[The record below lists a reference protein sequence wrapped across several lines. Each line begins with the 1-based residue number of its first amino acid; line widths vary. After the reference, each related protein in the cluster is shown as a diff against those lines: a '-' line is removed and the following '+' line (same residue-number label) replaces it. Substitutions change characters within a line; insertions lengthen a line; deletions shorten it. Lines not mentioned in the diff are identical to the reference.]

1 MQLYIYI
8 YAVKIDILKAINL
21 KKRDKWNG
29 LEG

>member
-1 MQLYIYI
+1 MQLYIYAI
-8 YAVKIDILKAINL
+8 KIDILKAINL

>member
-1 MQLYIYI
+1 MQLYI